1 MATTPLFRLV
11 LREGVDTVHGEY
23 SHEECNLDDATKRAV
38 VDEATARALVES
50 GQAHICQHC
59 RKPMEPPTLNTRS
72 SAP

>member
-59 RKPMEPPTLNTRS
+59 RPMDPQTLNTRS
-72 SAP
+72 DAP